1 MRRARRA
8 GSALACG
15 SLRAALAV
23 LLAAGV
29 LACDVAQHSQRAR
42 RVEATG
48 VVEAVDVELKQ
59 VVIDH
64 DDIPGVMPAMSMSF
78 DVGDPRL
85 LETLAPGQKIEF
97 TLELRKQSLRVVAAR
112 VIEDP
117 GVAGRSGTLGPAA
130 GRPGGAGFAGAVAEA
145 QPAPDFALTDQD
157 GRPVSLASLRGHV
170 VLLDFVY
177 THCPGPCPILT
188 GTHVAVQRA
197 LPPELAE
204 KVRFV
209 SISLDPAR
217 DTPEALRAY
226 ATARGADL
234 ARWSF
239 LTGEPDAV
247 IDVLERYG
255 VGARPGENGEID
267 HLVVTYLIDA
277 DGRIARRFGGLEHR
291 AETLV
296 AALGAVAG

>member
-1 MRRARRA
+1 MK
-8 GSALACG
+8 
-15 SLRAALAV
+15 RAAQAVAWLAA

-29 LACDVAQHSQRAR
+29 LACDVAQHSRRAR

-48 VVEAVDVELKQ
+48 VVEAVDIAMKQ

-97 TLELRKQSLRVVAAR
+97 TLEMRERSLRVVAAR

-117 GVAGRSGTLGPAA
+117 GVAGRSGTLEP
-130 GRPGGAGFAGAVAEA
+130 GRAPGFAGAVAEA
-145 QPAPDFALTDQD
+145 QPAPEFALTDQD

-170 VLLDFVY
+170 LLLDFVY

-188 GTHVAVQRA
+188 GRNVAVQRA

-204 KVRFV
+204 QVRFV

-226 ATARGADL
+226 ATAHGADL

-247 IDVLERYG
+247 ADVLERYG

-267 HLVVTYLIDA
+267 HLVVTYVIDA
-277 DGRIARRFGGLEHR
+277 EGRVARRFGGLEHR
-291 AETLV
+291 KEALV

>member
-1 MRRARRA
+1 MRT
-8 GSALACG
+8 LI
-15 SLRAALAV
+15 AASIAT
-23 LLAAGV
+23 LLAAT

-42 RVEATG
+42 RVHGTG
-48 VVEAVDVELKQ
+48 VVEAVDAELKQ

-64 DDIPGVMPAMSMSF
+64 EDIPGVMPAMSMSF

-97 TLELRKQSLRVVAAR
+97 TLELRQQSLRIVAAT
-112 VIEDP
+112 VLEEA
-117 GVAGRSGTLGPAA
+117 GVAGRSGGAEP
-130 GRPGGAGFAGAVAEA
+130 AGFARAVAEA
-145 QPAPDFALTDQD
+145 QPAPDFALTDQT
-157 GRPVSLASLRGHV
+157 GQPVSLESLRGHV
-170 VLLDFVY
+170 LLLDFVY

-217 DTPEALRAY
+217 DTPEAMRQY

-239 LTGEPDAV
+239 LTGAPEAV
-247 IDVLERYG
+247 AGVLERYG
-255 VGARPGENGEID
+255 VGAKPAANGEIE
-267 HLVVTYLIDA
+267 HLVITYLIDA
-277 DGRIARRFGGLEHR
+277 QGRIARRFAGLEHR
-291 AETLV
+291 PETLV
-296 AALGAVAG
+296 AALVAVERQH

>member
-1 MRRARRA
+1 MKR
-8 GSALACG
+8 LAP
-15 SLRAALAV
+15 LLL
-23 LLAAGV
+23 LLAAAV
-29 LACDVAQHSQRAR
+29 SACDVAQHSRRAR

-48 VVEAVDVELKQ
+48 VVEAVDAELAQ

-64 DDIPGVMPAMSMSF
+64 EDIPGVMPAMSMSF

-97 TLELRKQSLRVVAAR
+97 TLELREQSLRVVAAR

-117 GVAGRSGTLGPAA
+117 GTAGRSGTLEP
-130 GRPGGAGFAGAVAEA
+130 AGFARAVAEA
-145 QPAPDFALTDQD
+145 QPAPDFALVDQD
-157 GRPVSLASLRGHV
+157 GKPVSLAGLRGHV
-170 VLLDFVY
+170 LLLDFVY

-188 GTHVAVQRA
+188 GRHVAVQRA

-217 DTPEALRAY
+217 DTPEAMRAY

-239 LTGEPDAV
+239 LTGEIDTVA
-247 IDVLERYG
+247 DVLERYG
-255 VGARPGENGEID
+255 VGARPGKNGEID
-267 HLVVTYLIDA
+267 HLVITYVIDA
-277 DGRIARRFGGLEHR
+277 EGRIARRFGGLEHR
-291 AETLV
+291 SETLL
-296 AALGAVAG
+296 AALEAVAG

>member
-1 MRRARRA
+1 MRSIVGRNIAA
-8 GSALACG
+8 GL
-15 SLRAALAV
+15 LLAV
-23 LLAAGV
+23 GA

-42 RVEATG
+42 RVEGVG
-48 VVEAVDVELKQ
+48 VVEAVDAELKQ

-64 DDIPGVMPAMSMSF
+64 EEMPGVMPAMSMSF

-85 LETLAPGQKIEF
+85 LDTLAPGQKIAF

-117 GVAGRSGTLGPAA
+117 GVAGRSGTLEP
-130 GRPGGAGFAGAVAEA
+130 AGFARAVAEA
-145 QPAPDFALTDQD
+145 QPAPDFALVDQD
-157 GRPVSLASLRGHV
+157 GKPVSLASLRGHV
-170 VLLDFVY
+170 LLLDFVY

-204 KVRFV
+204 QVRFV

-217 DTPEALRAY
+217 DTPAALRQY

-239 LTGEPDAV
+239 LTGEPARV
-247 IDVLERYG
+247 VDVLERYG
-255 VGARPGENGEID
+255 VGAKPGKNGEID
-267 HLVVTYLIDA
+267 HLVITYLIDA
-277 DGRIARRFGGLEHR
+277 EGRIVRRFGGLEHR

-296 AALGAVAG
+296 AALGAVAE

>member
-1 MRRARRA
+1 MRRF
-8 GSALACG
+8 ALG
-15 SLRAALAV
+15 LL
-23 LLAAGV
+23 LLAA
-29 LACDVAQHSQRAR
+29 LLAACDVAQHSRRAR

-48 VVEAVDVELKQ
+48 VVEAVDAELKQ

-64 DDIPGVMPAMSMSF
+64 EDIPGVMPAMSMSF

-97 TLELRKQSLRVVAAR
+97 TLELRERSLRVVAAR

-117 GVAGRSGTLGPAA
+117 GVAGRSGTLEP
-130 GRPGGAGFAGAVAEA
+130 AGFARAVGEA
-145 QPAPDFALTDQD
+145 QPAPDFALIDQD
-157 GRPVSLASLRGHV
+157 GKPVSLASLRGHV
-170 VLLDFVY
+170 LLLDFVY

-188 GTHVAVQRA
+188 ARHVEVQRA

-217 DTPEALRAY
+217 DTPQALRAY

-239 LTGEPDAV
+239 LTGEAGTV
-247 IDVLERYG
+247 TDVLERYG
-255 VGARPGENGEID
+255 VGAKPGENGEID
-267 HLVVTYLIDA
+267 HLVITYVIDA
-277 DGRIARRFGGLEHR
+277 EGRIARRFGGLEHGR
-291 AETLV
+291 DTLV